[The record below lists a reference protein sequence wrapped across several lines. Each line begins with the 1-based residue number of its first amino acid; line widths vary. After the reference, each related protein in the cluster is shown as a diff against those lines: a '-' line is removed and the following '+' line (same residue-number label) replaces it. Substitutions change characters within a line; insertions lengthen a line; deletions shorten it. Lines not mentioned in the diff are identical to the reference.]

1 MAIYWQVNATKN
13 GDTEVPPHTIANQI
27 TTGKERLTN
36 LSQIEYTKSIF
47 NKKTNKNEKTRH
59 VQKSTRFF

>member
-1 MAIYWQVNATKN
+1 MIETKN
-13 GDTEVPPHTIANQI
+13 GAELTAPHTIANQI

-47 NKKTNKNEKTRH
+47 NKKTNKNEKAKQQ
-59 VQKSTRFF
+59 QKSTRFF

>member
-1 MAIYWQVNATKN
+1 MAIYWQVNADKN
-13 GDTEVPPHTIANQI
+13 GDTEVPPHTIVNQI

-47 NKKTNKNEKTRH
+47 NNQTNSDEKTR
-59 VQKSTRFF
+59 Q

>member
-13 GDTEVPPHTIANQI
+13 GDTEVPPHTIVNQLTI
-27 TTGKERLTN
+27 EKERLTN

-47 NKKTNKNEKTRH
+47 NKKTTK
-59 VQKSTRFF
+59 